1 MHEKPTFLAQAFISF
16 LFKQYKR
23 KKVGCGTKWKRVRGA
38 PPAADPVEEELVL
51 DEDNGL
57 SPEERELAQTLIDIE
72 NEAPMDTGEQAHDD
86 AVIKSTRDRAIS
98 DMRLRGVMITDEQN
112 KTALGMYPK
121 VAGLA
126 RRVHDSASTLGVKF
140 QNLVS
145 ADNKLIEER
154 NTLTRRVPTR
164 WNSDYACID
173 SHLYLRDPVEALTGQ
188 AGNKLSSFRLTSVQ
202 WSLPKEVKDVL
213 GIFPVIP
220 MIEDIEDALKR
231 IINSAFPVLQKYHS
245 LTDDCEVY
253 KIAIVMCP
261 DKKLQWF
268 KDRGWTREDVE
279 ELRSLVV
286 RRWEKSYKAK
296 ALQTTTPDVPTVPA
310 EESSPWLTPT
320 ASTPIRAADDINTYL
335 DDPVVPTIFM
345 EAAGQMGRSDGG
357 NDWPWS
363 HVILAL
369 ARCSHSRLGADG
381 FRFLFSSG
389 YA

>member
-1 MHEKPTFLAQAFISF
+1 MHEKPTFLAQVFSMCIDGAGNCNTTATGYQLLAPHFDASRFRIFCFCHILNLVAKAFISF

-112 KTALGMYPK
+112 KTVLGMYPK

-213 GIFPVIP
+213 G
-220 MIEDIEDALKR
+220 
-231 IINSAFPVLQKYHS
+231 
-245 LTDDCEVY
+245 
-253 KIAIVMCP
+253 
-261 DKKLQWF
+261 F

-345 EAAGQMGRSDGG
+345 EAAGQMGRSDGETTG
-357 NDWPWS
+357 
-363 HVILAL
+363 HGVM
-369 ARCSHSRLGADG
+369 
-381 FRFLFSSG
+381 
-389 YA
+389 

>member
-1 MHEKPTFLAQAFISF
+1 MPQATVFGG
-16 LFKQYKR
+16 R
-23 KKVGCGTKWKRVRGA
+23 
-38 PPAADPVEEELVL
+38 
-51 DEDNGL
+51 
-57 SPEERELAQTLIDIE
+57 
-72 NEAPMDTGEQAHDD
+72 
-86 AVIKSTRDRAIS
+86 RARPS
-98 DMRLRGVMITDEQN
+98 
-112 KTALGMYPK
+112 
-121 VAGLA
+121 
-126 RRVHDSASTLGVKF
+126 RVHDSASTLGVKF

-188 AGNKLSSFRLTSVQ
+188 AGNKLSSFCLTSVQ
-202 WSLPKEVKDVL
+202 WSLAKEVKDVL
-213 GIFPVIP
+213 GIFVPATKLFSKKETPPVQPVIP

-335 DDPVVPTIFM
+335 DNPVVPTIFM
-345 EAAGQMGRSDGG
+345 EAAGQMGRSDGETTG
-357 NDWPWS
+357 
-363 HVILAL
+363 HGVM
-369 ARCSHSRLGADG
+369 
-381 FRFLFSSG
+381 
-389 YA
+389 